1 MTDGASAALQSAAGA
16 ESPKR
21 VLSAQMGKAIIV
33 IATVFICLLA
43 ALFGN
48 VFAKIQPDLG
58 YTINLSGLK
67 LLSLLGQEGFN
78 TVDLWQNSI
87 FVPVPT
93 LIPVVT
99 LVLIALLVLLITLS
113 VLRYTVGEKSGK
125 SVIWSRALSIACFGV
140 ALFIAAV
147 YVYMLFSKAKAYDYY
162 GDERYLYNVFETKAV
177 LLVYAVA
184 LLAAG
189 AIEWKLSLKTVKTVK
204 RFLPIYGFMVVPLIL
219 IVIFNFYPMLLQTM
233 LSFKEFVLK
242 DGVFGS
248 DWVGLKQFSLIFGDP
263 KMLKVIWQT
272 LYISLLRLV
281 VGIVPPLFL
290 SVCLYDIKRQWLRS
304 TFQSIVYIPHFFS
317 WVVVYAITYSLLSP
331 EGLVNNMLGTSTD
344 FIANE
349 KYFMWIV
356 IITAVWKEL
365 GWGTILYLAAL
376 SGVDTALFEAAKIDG
391 AGPLQRVWHITL
403 PSIKNTIIFLTI
415 MSLGNILKGAGGEQ
429 LLLFYTATTK
439 EQALVID
446 TWLVWYGMNELQYSL
461 GAAISFF
468 QSAIGMVMV
477 LVCNYVSEK
486 TTGVGMW

>member
-189 AIEWKLSLKTVKTVK
+189 AIEWKLSLKTVLTW
-204 RFLPIYGFMVVPLIL
+204 RFMQAADVNMKKLCH
-219 IVIFNFYPMLLQTM
+219 
-233 LSFKEFVLK
+233 
-242 DGVFGS
+242 GS
-248 DWVGLKQFSLIFGDP
+248 I
-263 KMLKVIWQT
+263 
-272 LYISLLRLV
+272 
-281 VGIVPPLFL
+281 
-290 SVCLYDIKRQWLRS
+290 
-304 TFQSIVYIPHFFS
+304 
-317 WVVVYAITYSLLSP
+317 
-331 EGLVNNMLGTSTD
+331 
-344 FIANE
+344 
-349 KYFMWIV
+349 
-356 IITAVWKEL
+356 
-365 GWGTILYLAAL
+365 
-376 SGVDTALFEAAKIDG
+376 
-391 AGPLQRVWHITL
+391 
-403 PSIKNTIIFLTI
+403 LTI
-415 MSLGNILKGAGGEQ
+415 MFQRNSLCVSTKRQSLHRQ
-429 LLLFYTATTK
+429 LS
-439 EQALVID
+439 I
-446 TWLVWYGMNELQYSL
+446 
-461 GAAISFF
+461 
-468 QSAIGMVMV
+468 
-477 LVCNYVSEK
+477 
-486 TTGVGMW
+486 VGTNAQRVA